1 MFHYSMLAGDGA
13 SGMDQAGMNCSFA
26 SKQASITLEYIVKRE
41 ESLVGPSIVGSSSTA
56 KVSLIKP

>member
-1 MFHYSMLAGDGA
+1 MFHYSMLAGGGA

-41 ESLVGPSIVGSSSTA
+41 ECSSVQASS
-56 KVSLIKP
+56 VRPQR